1 MAQEYSIDTVKQL
14 EAEFGSLGLHRP
26 MKAGRYEP
34 GAELEYTVAPI
45 QPGPAAK
52 IRARIERFVGGGYAG
67 QVYQIRILDIW
78 ADGKAVQQHG
88 GLNKDRPY
96 ALKILIPPSGL
107 GRLFRN
113 TLYAIGFGG
122 PFQPQVNPAAARA
135 GAIWQKFIRRAAG
148 ARFGDTMCVNDIHA
162 ALIDHTLGSCGEIS
176 DWVNGRTWRLEVDD
190 HLDRLRRWRK
200 GKPAEPE
207 KLGSPEYRAKYGF
220 MTGFVRLLHEM
231 GAHEFARQYEW
242 TTCKSQPNCLKR
254 LETNTDPAAGLIAVD
269 FRAGLTLLPF
279 LPMSPG
285 DFKLIGQGILRGS
298 WVQFDRGDLKK
309 LERYIEEHPEVFADM
324 PDRDR
329 LLRDLAECEDLYRN
343 CLPDITHNGIRLFYD
358 RWLWSTMFSGA
369 VTGWKTRN
377 LIDDAHENRLRKSRV
392 KIFVF
397 FLIGLIPLLGRV
409 LRKAWGRP
417 EWRAHYMA
425 LLSSPAYFGR
435 AVKGKIL
442 ETLIGWHRKG
452 RLSEKQTAGIARQ
465 PIWFF
470 LHLPLAILPAGLHRF
485 VTDAQVFKAKLYFLF
500 VRPFKLYFN
509 AGLREQWLRDMVQEG
524 KKKHILSEE
533 DAETILSRVSEPYIQ
548 KYLVSLVVHLMTLPV
563 TQVVSGALAAIF
575 YFTHPE
581 MPEGEKAAAVA
592 GILILFQVIP
602 ISPGS
607 FCRGLYT
614 TYMAIHDRNF
624 KDYNIALFL
633 SYFKYV
639 GYLAFPIQMTYRYPE
654 LARFM
659 AAHWATD
666 AVHIVPV
673 FGERGALLEHWIFC
687 LFYNWPLTIRR
698 RMKQISE
705 MRLGLAVRLWHVPA
719 AALITAAL
727 MVFSHHLYHSNT
739 QILPTKDNL
748 WYLRPLFC
756 LAALIPAA
764 AGWATARF
772 AGGLVRSRRIIAATL
787 CGTAVGLIYTIAAFG
802 LEHRW
807 TAERPDL
814 LVPLI
819 WRVFAFTIFSTIGAL
834 IAEITLADP
843 DLKALSDKS

>member
-1 MAQEYSIDTVKQL
+1 MAQEYSVETVKQL
-14 EAEFGSLGLHRP
+14 EAGFGSLGLHRP
-26 MKAGRYEP
+26 MKTGRYEP

-67 QVYQIRILDIW
+67 QVYQIRILDIRINGQPI
-78 ADGKAVQQHG
+78 DRGG
-88 GLNKDRPY
+88 GLERDRLY
-96 ALKILIPPSGL
+96 AMKILIPPSGL
-107 GRLFRN
+107 GKLFRN
-113 TLYAIGFGG
+113 ALYAVGFGG
-122 PFQPQVNPAAARA
+122 PFQLQVNPAAARA
-135 GAIWQKFIRRAAG
+135 GALWQKFIRRAAG
-148 ARFGDTMCVNDIHA
+148 ARFGDPLCVNDIHA
-162 ALIDHTLGSCGEIS
+162 TLLDHTLGSCGEIS
-176 DWVNGRTWRLEVDD
+176 DWVDGRTWRLEVDD
-190 HLDRLRRWRK
+190 HLDRLRRWRR
-200 GKPAEPE
+200 GKAAEPE
-207 KLGSPEYRAKYGF
+207 KLGSPEYRAKYTF
-220 MTGFVRLLHEM
+220 MTDFVRLLHEM

-254 LETNTDPAAGLIAVD
+254 METGADPGAGLIAVD

-285 DFKLIGQGILRGS
+285 DFKLIGQGIGRGS
-298 WVQFDRGDLKK
+298 LVQFDRGDLKK
-309 LERYIEEHPEVFADM
+309 LEQYIHDHPEAFTDM
-324 PDRDR
+324 PDKDR
-329 LLRDLAECEDLYRN
+329 MLRDLAECEDLYRN
-343 CLPDITHNGIRLFYD
+343 SVPDITHNGIRLFYD
-358 RWLWSTMFSGA
+358 RWLWSTMFSSA

-377 LIDDAHENRLRKSRV
+377 LIDAAHENRLRSSRM
-392 KIFVF
+392 KIFLF
-397 FLIGLIPLLGRV
+397 FLVGLIPLLGRV

-417 EWRAHYMA
+417 EWRAHYKH
-425 LLSSPAYFGR
+425 LLSSPDYFRRG
-435 AVKGKIL
+435 VKGKIL

-452 RLSEKQTAGIARQ
+452 RLSEKQTDRIARQ
-465 PIWFF
+465 PAWFF

-485 VTDAQVFKAKLYFLF
+485 MTDAEVFKAKLYFLF

-533 DAETILSRVSEPYIQ
+533 DAKTILSRVGEPYIQ

-563 TQVVSGALAAIF
+563 TQIVSGTLAAIF

-581 MPEGEKAAAVA
+581 MPEAEKGAWVA
-592 GILILFQVIP
+592 GILIGFQVTP

-607 FCRGLYT
+607 ICRGAYT

-639 GYLAFPIQMTYRYPE
+639 GYLAFPIQMTYRYPAM
-654 LARFM
+654 ARFM

-698 RMKQISE
+698 RMKRISE
-705 MRLGLAVRLWHVPA
+705 MRLGLGVRIWHIPSAVLA
-719 AALITAAL
+719 AAAV
-727 MVFSHHLYHSNT
+727 MVLSHQLYYLNT

-748 WYLRPLFC
+748 WYLKPLFC

-772 AGGLVRSRRIIAATL
+772 AGGLVRSRRIIAAAL
-787 CGTAVGLIYTIAAFG
+787 GGTAIGLLYTIAAFG
-802 LEHRW
+802 MEQGWMEENPALW
-807 TAERPDL
+807 
-814 LVPLI
+814 VPLI
-819 WRVFAFTIFSTIGAL
+819 WRVFALPIFSTIGAL
-834 IAEITLADP
+834 IAETTQADP
-843 DLKALSDKS
+843 DLEVLTGRS